1 MKRLSVHDLKPEDS
15 LQLLFEGAFD
25 PHAAREGELEPLL
38 QALEKYADGWM
49 PDVAE
54 GKRRRKYAR
63 AAIWKA
69 LEEEHNE
76 NSTALGL
83 YRTQWP
89 ALDMTLWLRLPPRP
103 PMLDMSIEVKP
114 LSFFSEQERCRQFV
128 EMVRAWACRYPV
140 THAAAHSVADTRLT
154 NAPLFGRDKQTWY
167 RDGFDKVYEVFWLN
181 VFGPKLV
188 ETIGRER
195 VLSTPAW
202 RVEELPNGCV
212 LLVTRPTAT
221 DFACDEARLA
231 QARAH
236 VHLRPDL
243 DFDSVL
249 RTLRERSA
257 TLAPVQ
263 PRFHP
268 DVAPLLSRVVDHV
281 ASHQR
286 QRTIAELNTWRPP
299 EPEEWRLA
307 DSALPPD
314 VEDPARACAHYR
326 LLAEHLVALLH
337 TEVPSV
343 FDATPESLTDVDFYL
358 WREEFP
364 TSRPRE
370 AIDAHAVPALGAYL
384 GEVLV
389 RHLGG
394 QWLPRQKLEE
404 AQVRVGSRLWLPFA
418 RARHSLRSRQAL
430 LDSSLTQLYRV
441 AERHR
446 G

>member
-1 MKRLSVHDLKPEDS
+1 MKVLEFYGTGDEDS
-15 LQLLFEGAFD
+15 LRLTFDGAFN
-25 PHAAREGELEPLL
+25 PRAALENELEPFL
-38 QALEKYADGWM
+38 QALEQYGDGWM
-49 PDVAE
+49 PDVIK
-54 GKRRRKYAR
+54 GKRQRTYSRSSF
-63 AAIWKA
+63 WKA
-69 LEEEHNE
+69 LEERRDG
-76 NSTALGL
+76 NSMGLGL
-83 YRTQWP
+83 YRTKWP
-89 ALDMTLWLRLPPRP
+89 ALDMALRLSLPPRP
-103 PMLDMSIEVKP
+103 PELSITVKVKP
-114 LSFFSEQERCRQFV
+114 LSSFAEEERCHSFV
-128 EMVRAWACRYPV
+128 EMVRTWASHYPV
-140 THAAAHSVADTRLT
+140 THAAAHSADDTELT
-154 NAPLFGRDKQTWY
+154 NAPSFGRDKQTWY

-181 VFGPKLV
+181 VFGVKLV

-212 LLVTRPTAT
+212 LLVTRPTAS
-221 DFACDEARLA
+221 DFASEEARLA

-243 DFDSVL
+243 DFDTVL

-263 PRFHP
+263 PRFPP

-286 QRTIAELNTWRPP
+286 QRTIAEFNTWRPSD
-299 EPEEWRLA
+299 PEEWRPA
-307 DSALPPD
+307 DAALPPD
-314 VEDPARACAHYR
+314 VEDPERACAHYR
-326 LLAEHLVALLH
+326 HLAEHLVALLH
-337 TEVPSV
+337 TEVPSA
-343 FDATPESLTDVDFYL
+343 FDATPESLTEVDFYL

-404 AQVRVGSRLWLPFA
+404 AQVRVGPRLWLPFA
-418 RARHSLRSRQAL
+418 RARHALRSRQAL
-430 LDSSLTQLYRV
+430 LDSSLTQFYRV

>member
-1 MKRLSVHDLKPEDS
+1 MKRLSVHDLKSEDS

-25 PHAAREGELEPLL
+25 PRAAREDELEPLL
-38 QALEKYADGWM
+38 QALEQYSDGWM

-63 AAIWKA
+63 TSIWKA
-69 LEEEHNE
+69 LEEEHNG

-89 ALDMTLWLRLPPRP
+89 ALDMTLWLRLPPQP
-103 PMLDMSIEVKP
+103 PVLDLSIEVKP
-114 LSFFSEQERCRQFV
+114 LSFFSEEERCRHFV

-140 THAAAHSVADTRLT
+140 THAAAHSVADWALT

-181 VFGPKLV
+181 VFGAKLV
-188 ETIGRER
+188 DTIGRER

-212 LLVTRPTAT
+212 LLVTRPIAA
-221 DFACDEARLA
+221 DFASEEARLA

-243 DFDSVL
+243 DFDTVL
-249 RTLRERSA
+249 RALHERSA

-263 PRFHP
+263 PRFPP

-286 QRTIAELNTWRPP
+286 QRRIAEFNTWRPP
-299 EPEEWRLA
+299 DPEEWRPA
-307 DSALPPD
+307 SSALPPD
-314 VEDPARACAHYR
+314 VENPERACEHYR
-326 LLAEHLVALLH
+326 HLAEHLVALLH

-343 FDATPESLTDVDFYL
+343 LDAPPESLTEVDFYL

-370 AIDAHAVPALGAYL
+370 AIDERAVPALGAYL

-404 AQVRVGSRLWLPFA
+404 AQVRVGHRLWLPFV
-418 RARHSLRSRQAL
+418 RAHHALRSRQAL
-430 LDSSLTQLYRV
+430 LDFSLTQLYRV

>member
-1 MKRLSVHDLKPEDS
+1 MKRLSVHDLKSEDS

-25 PHAAREGELEPLL
+25 PRAAREDELEPLL
-38 QALEKYADGWM
+38 QALEQYADGWM

-63 AAIWKA
+63 TSIWKA
-69 LEEEHNE
+69 LEEEHNG

-89 ALDMTLWLRLPPRP
+89 ALDMTLWLRLPPV
-103 PMLDMSIEVKP
+103 LDLSIEVKP
-114 LSFFSEQERCRQFV
+114 LSFFSEEERCRHFV

-140 THAAAHSVADTRLT
+140 THAAAHSVADWALT

-188 ETIGRER
+188 ETVGRER

-212 LLVTRPTAT
+212 LLVTRPTAA
-221 DFACDEARLA
+221 DFASEEARLA

-243 DFDSVL
+243 ELDTVL
-249 RTLRERSA
+249 HTLRERSA

-263 PRFHP
+263 PRFPP

-286 QRTIAELNTWRPP
+286 QRRIAEFNTWRPP
-299 EPEEWRLA
+299 EPEEWRPTA
-307 DSALPPD
+307 SALPPD
-314 VEDPARACAHYR
+314 V
-326 LLAEHLVALLH
+326 
-337 TEVPSV
+337 
-343 FDATPESLTDVDFYL
+343 
-358 WREEFP
+358 
-364 TSRPRE
+364 
-370 AIDAHAVPALGAYL
+370 
-384 GEVLV
+384 
-389 RHLGG
+389 
-394 QWLPRQKLEE
+394 
-404 AQVRVGSRLWLPFA
+404 
-418 RARHSLRSRQAL
+418 
-430 LDSSLTQLYRV
+430 
-441 AERHR
+441 
-446 G
+446 